1 MQIRHSSYFFGVV
14 CMDFWIRFR
23 PKYPDR
29 LKYPVP
35 TKISISDQILRIQPK
50 YPYPTNISGARSD
63 KNIRIQIRT
72 NYPNTTKIS
81 VSDQN
86 NWIRPKYQDFNKI
99 SGSDQNV
106 YDPTKISGYD

>member
-50 YPYPTNISGARSD
+50 YPYPTNISRARSEQI
-63 KNIRIQIRT
+63 IRIRLK
-72 NYPNTTKIS
+72 YPYLTKI
-81 VSDQN
+81 
-86 NWIRPKYQDFNKI
+86 I
-99 SGSDQNV
+99 GSDQNTKILKK
-106 YDPTKISGYD
+106 YPDPT